1 MDSIRSI
8 GMGEI
13 FLAGVVILLLI
24 VMVDEYLKAY
34 DEWRDGLD
42 DEDEF

>member
-1 MDSIRSI
+1 MTV
-8 GMGEI
+8 GEI
-13 FLAGVVILLLI
+13 FLAGVVVLLLI

>member
-1 MDSIRSI
+1 
-8 GMGEI
+8 MGEI
-13 FLAGVVILLLI
+13 ILAGVLIILLI

-42 DEDEF
+42 DEDEL